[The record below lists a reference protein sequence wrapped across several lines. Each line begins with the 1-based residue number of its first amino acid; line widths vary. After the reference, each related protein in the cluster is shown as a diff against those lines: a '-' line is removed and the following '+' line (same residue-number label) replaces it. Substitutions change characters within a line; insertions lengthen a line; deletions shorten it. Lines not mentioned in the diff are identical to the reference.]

1 MQPININFTIDPSV
15 ANLPSGDIFMLILFG
30 TAVLLYSFFVSRK
43 HIILILVSL
52 YSALAV
58 MLATPLLISYLASV
72 PADQYVLYRVSTFVG
87 LFLLFFLLFSQR
99 ASLRTESDYNWFQA
113 FIMSFL
119 QVGLLA
125 SSIILLLPDSLVPS
139 EIAKAVF
146 TGDVQRTFWMVAPAL
161 GLLVMKRRDS
171 TPKQ

>member
-1 MQPININFTIDPSV
+1 
-15 ANLPSGDIFMLILFG
+15 MLILFG

-58 MLATPLLISYLASV
+58 MLGTPLLISYLASA
-72 PADQYVLYRVSTFVG
+72 PGDRYVLYRVSAFVG

-99 ASLRTESDYNWFQA
+99 ASLRTESDYNWFQG

-119 QVGLLA
+119 QVGLLT
-125 SSIILLLPDSLVPS
+125 SSIILLLPESLIPS

-146 TGDVQRTFWMVAPAL
+146 TGDIQRTFWMIAPAV
-161 GLLVMKRRDS
+161 GLLSMKRREA
-171 TPKQ
+171 PVK